1 MDTFDLKP
9 LGGDPS
15 ADRWLLPSAALNRF
29 EPPTGMLFEAGAAQE
44 WTRYGYQI
52 GTLSLLIGLAT
63 GSEVIPMPPLATI
76 PNTPPGLRG
85 MLNLRGNLVP
95 VFDLLILL
103 GLEEQEK
110 TVKPMVLV
118 LDQGD
123 KAVGVIVDGFP
134 QALSGMRKL
143 QQLPQLPPKLEGC
156 VPAGYVKEDMLWLEF
171 DHESFFNM
179 LVGTGVE

>member
-1 MDTFDLKP
+1 MLDIEP
-9 LGGDPS
+9 VGGDDP
-15 ADRWLLPSAALNRF
+15 AAAWLSPAAALNRF
-29 EPPTGMLFEAGAAQE
+29 EPPAGALFEAGAAQE

-52 GTLSLLIGLAT
+52 GTLSLLIAATT
-63 GSEVIPMPPLATI
+63 GSEVIPMPPLAAI
-76 PNTPPGLRG
+76 PNTPSGLRG
-85 MLNLRGNLVP
+85 MLNLRGNLIP

-103 GLEEQEK
+103 GLEQQQQ

-134 QALSGMRKL
+134 QALSDMRKL
-143 QQLPQLPPKLEGC
+143 QQLPQLPTKLGSC